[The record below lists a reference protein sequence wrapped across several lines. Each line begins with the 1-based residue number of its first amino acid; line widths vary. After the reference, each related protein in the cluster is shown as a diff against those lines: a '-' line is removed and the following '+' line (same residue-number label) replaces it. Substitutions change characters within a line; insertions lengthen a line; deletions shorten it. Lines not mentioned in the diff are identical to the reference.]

1 MAAKEFLFPLSF
13 RTFLSFCSMEDVERQ
28 IKAVI
33 FDLDGTLLDTE
44 PLSTQG
50 VSLPLTIQL
59 LKLLKLSN
67 MWFNPTEETSTG
79 T

>member
-1 MAAKEFLFPLSF
+1 
-13 RTFLSFCSMEDVERQ
+13 MEDVERQ

-67 MWFNPTEETSTG
+67 M
-79 T
+79 